1 MYKLVTDIGRWATND
16 NGMIFGKTVYLS
28 EEKDAYRYHLIDDD
42 GQEIKLS
49 EPISNYLKE
58 N

>member
-28 EEKDAYRYHLIDDD
+28 EEKEAYRYHLINDE

-49 EPISNYLKE
+49 GPISDFLE
-58 N
+58 EQ

>member
-1 MYKLVTDIGRWATND
+1 MYKLVTDFGRWATND

-49 EPISNYLKE
+49 KPISNFLKE
-58 N
+58 Q